1 MRLNLRRLLLGVFVA
16 VVVSAG
22 IAWAGGS
29 EVRDKPIIADLMH
42 DTRSYDGKAITVY
55 GLVIAARKG
64 GREFFIQ
71 DVSQMPLRVVG
82 RRDVTAQVGDELL
95 LIGTFHASQGDPFLE
110 ARSHLHTKV
119 VGGGCC

>member
-22 IAWAGGS
+22 TAWAGGS

-55 GLVIAARKG
+55 GLVIGARKG